1 MKIKNIKINKFGC
14 HTNLNLNFTDG
25 VNVIKGNNESGKSTL
40 LAFVRAVLYGFDS
53 RSSDNP
59 RKKFL
64 PWGSNPEDRFG
75 GEITFSHM
83 GKIYRA
89 VAVFTQ
95 SKKTDVITLY
105 NDVTGEII
113 PLPDGNTIGEYI
125 LGLTAGAFDCSVFAA
140 QLDSK
145 ADFTKDKTGLLFTK
159 LSSVSND
166 STESSQEANR
176 RLKKAIHQI
185 TNRSGEGVLDKL
197 YKKLEKLKATLNV
210 IDNNQAHIGD
220 LSNELE
226 QLTENEEKLE
236 KRRAYYLQFGEI
248 KRAFGILETRKV
260 ILRKIKEIEDIDQ
273 DIESVKSTMDP
284 SLYDDLKPTKSGLFV
299 FLFILTLLLFGTGI
313 FASVYMFLERRP
325 FLHLIIA
332 GVVTLLFLL
341 FSIICLLKINVAPT
355 IPTDTEE
362 NFHQLEYLKYK
373 KAVAE
378 EELVDLKAGA
388 TMEELEE
395 KWTVTAKSLQDPK
408 LNQDT
413 LKYIMQ
419 CPPELI
425 EEKLEAVTKELM
437 ETQQRISYVKGTR
450 DSITTLQLT
459 PEANSDLDDC
469 DNIYQAISEVESR
482 ISTYKNK
489 LDALYLAQNVLEIS
503 TTEMQN
509 TFGPVINKYTHD
521 YLLEM
526 TGKEYGTIRIAS
538 DFQVSIYDE
547 TNMMSH
553 SGNDYSGA
561 TEDQI
566 YLAMRFAL
574 ASLLDSDKDTLPLY
588 LDDPFVQY
596 DDTRY
601 NTTLEFINNF
611 TKKNNTQVLFATC
624 QNRDLS
630 PLQDYNFL
638 VL

>member
-1 MKIKNIKINKFGC
+1 
-14 HTNLNLNFTDG
+14 
-25 VNVIKGNNESGKSTL
+25 
-40 LAFVRAVLYGFDS
+40 VLYGFDS

-299 FLFILTLLLFGTGI
+299 F
-313 FASVYMFLERRP
+313 
-325 FLHLIIA
+325 
-332 GVVTLLFLL
+332 
-341 FSIICLLKINVAPT
+341 
-355 IPTDTEE
+355 
-362 NFHQLEYLKYK
+362 YLY
-373 KAVAE
+373 
-378 EELVDLKAGA
+378 
-388 TMEELEE
+388 
-395 KWTVTAKSLQDPK
+395 
-408 LNQDT
+408 
-413 LKYIMQ
+413 
-419 CPPELI
+419 
-425 EEKLEAVTKELM
+425 
-437 ETQQRISYVKGTR
+437 
-450 DSITTLQLT
+450 
-459 PEANSDLDDC
+459 
-469 DNIYQAISEVESR
+469 
-482 ISTYKNK
+482 
-489 LDALYLAQNVLEIS
+489 
-503 TTEMQN
+503 
-509 TFGPVINKYTHD
+509 
-521 YLLEM
+521 
-526 TGKEYGTIRIAS
+526 
-538 DFQVSIYDE
+538 
-547 TNMMSH
+547 
-553 SGNDYSGA
+553 
-561 TEDQI
+561 
-566 YLAMRFAL
+566 
-574 ASLLDSDKDTLPLY
+574 
-588 LDDPFVQY
+588 
-596 DDTRY
+596 
-601 NTTLEFINNF
+601 
-611 TKKNNTQVLFATC
+611 
-624 QNRDLS
+624 
-630 PLQDYNFL
+630 
-638 VL
+638 